1 MITNSLAAVTAN
13 KVQANVNNL
22 NRAVE
27 MGVNAKKTMSNQ
39 TLALAAGTGAT
50 IAAANAVKN
59 SSALQETIT
68 KGLKK
73 VVGAVESSNVYKK
86 LEENIAPYTRKAA
99 SWVKALPTPAKVVVG
114 AGAILTGFVSNIIAH
129 KGSENQGKILQKY
142 EDKQTIQKALNNI

>member
-13 KVQANVNNL
+13 KVQASVNNL

-59 SSALQETIT
+59 SSALQESIT

-73 VVGAVESSNVYKK
+73 IVSSEFVK
-86 LEENIAPYTRKAA
+86 EAIDTVAPYAKKAA

-142 EDKQTIQKALNNI
+142 EDKQNIQKALNNI